1 MSEWI
6 KLDILNRDDLR
17 GHSSKGNQLKAK
29 DGIYWYKADCMGY
42 EGLAET
48 VVSSLL
54 SRSDILAAVDYEPMK
69 MEFKSHVYTGC
80 RSRSFLME
88 GESLITVEKLIR
100 LYTGKSAARTMAS
113 MADVKERICYLV
125 NVIAEITGMTDFGK
139 YLTAM
144 LEIDAFFLNEDRH
157 TNNIGVVYHPETR
170 RFRHCPYFDH
180 GLALLADTMTDF
192 PLGEDLEKCME
203 KIEAKPFSRSFDE
216 QMDAAEELYGQ
227 QVHFRFSIKEA
238 VEILEGCRPYY
249 QGEVLERVEQIL
261 RWQVRKYSYLF
272 Q

>member
-1 MSEWI
+1 MSGRI

-17 GHSSKGNQLKAK
+17 GHSSKGNQLKAR
-29 DGIYWYKADCMGY
+29 GGSYWYKADCMGY

-54 SRSDILAAVDYEPMK
+54 SRSGILETVLYEPVE
-69 MEFKSHVYTGC
+69 MEYRSHVYTGC

-88 GESLITVEKLIR
+88 GESLLTVEKLIR
-100 LYTGKSAARTMAS
+100 LYTGKSAARTMAH
-113 MADVKERICYLV
+113 MADVKDRICYLV
-125 NVIAEITGMTDFGK
+125 NVITEITGLTHFGK

-157 TNNIGVVYHPETR
+157 TNNIGVIYQPETR

-192 PLGEDLEKCME
+192 PLGEALEKCME
-203 KIEAKPFSRSFDE
+203 KNEAKPFSRSFDE
-216 QMDAAEELYGQ
+216 QMDAAEEMYGQ
-227 QVHFRFSIKEA
+227 QVHFRFSVKEA
-238 VEILEGCRPYY
+238 IEVLEECRSCYS
-249 QGEVLERVEQIL
+249 EDVLERVEQIL
-261 RWQVRKYSYLF
+261 RWQMRKYRYLF

>member
-42 EGLAET
+42 EGLTET

-69 MEFKSHVYTGC
+69 MEYKSHVYTGC
-80 RSRSFLME
+80 RSFLME

-100 LYTGKSAARTMAS
+100 LYTGTSAARTMAS
-113 MADVKERICYLV
+113 MTDVKERICYLA
-125 NVIAEITGMTDFGK
+125 NAIAEITGMTDFGK

-192 PLGEDLEKCME
+192 PLGEDLEKCIAKMFRSYFFSFTAFSTISNGAGPVSSTALWKRFWE
-203 KIEAKPFSRSFDE
+203 KSSPHSFTAVFFSSRNST
-216 QMDAAEELYGQ
+216 YP
-227 QVHFRFSIKEA
+227 I
-238 VEILEGCRPYY
+238 
-249 QGEVLERVEQIL
+249 
-261 RWQVRKYSYLF
+261 
-272 Q
+272 